1 MLRSKEIFG
10 IEMEEVPPEQESKDF
25 VLESK
30 EVTQILKKGEEK
42 RKEVLGD
49 YPRRYLGQNQFLG
62 NVDSSNLSS
71 FIKIKRPKE
80 DAVFGRQIRK
90 VCKQRMEIHNL
101 VLDGS
106 H

>member
-1 MLRSKEIFG
+1 MMKFPIRLHKGFEPIVTSDRRNSY
-10 IEMEEVPPEQESKDF
+10 VPGGPK
-25 VLESK
+25 VM
-30 EVTQILKKGEEK
+30 
-42 RKEVLGD
+42 
-49 YPRRYLGQNQFLG
+49 

>member
-1 MLRSKEIFG
+1 MTSYIHSEFNRPLLMKFPIRLHKGFELIVTSDRRNSY
-10 IEMEEVPPEQESKDF
+10 VPGGPK
-25 VLESK
+25 VM
-30 EVTQILKKGEEK
+30 
-42 RKEVLGD
+42 
-49 YPRRYLGQNQFLG
+49 

-90 VCKQRMEIHNL
+90 VCKQRIEIHNL